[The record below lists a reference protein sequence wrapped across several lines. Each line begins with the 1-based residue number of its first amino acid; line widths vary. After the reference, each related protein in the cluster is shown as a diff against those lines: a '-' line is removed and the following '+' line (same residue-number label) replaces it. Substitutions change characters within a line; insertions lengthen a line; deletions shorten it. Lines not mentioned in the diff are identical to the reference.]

1 MDGRGRAY
9 DNIFV
14 KRLWRSVKYEA
25 IYLNGYSTTGEL
37 RLGLTKYFDFYN
49 SERPHQALEN
59 QTPQSVYKSAEA
71 REEFVLT
78 LGSTSNRGNLKKPG
92 CVCAKRAFEALPLT
106 PTQAATL
113 RMVGFK
119 SSRPG

>member
-1 MDGRGRAY
+1 MDCRGRAY

-14 KRLWRSVKYEA
+14 ERLWRSVKYEA
-25 IYLNGYSTTGEL
+25 IYLNGSSTMGEL
-37 RLGLTKYFDFYN
+37 HVGLTKYFDFYN

-78 LGSTSNRGNLKKPG
+78 LGSTSNRGNLKKPSF
-92 CVCAKRAFEALPLT
+92 VSAKRAFAALPLI
-106 PTQAATL
+106 PTQASTL

>member
-59 QTPQSVYKSAEA
+59 QTPQSVYKSA
-71 REEFVLT
+71 
-78 LGSTSNRGNLKKPG
+78 
-92 CVCAKRAFEALPLT
+92 
-106 PTQAATL
+106 
-113 RMVGFK
+113 
-119 SSRPG
+119 